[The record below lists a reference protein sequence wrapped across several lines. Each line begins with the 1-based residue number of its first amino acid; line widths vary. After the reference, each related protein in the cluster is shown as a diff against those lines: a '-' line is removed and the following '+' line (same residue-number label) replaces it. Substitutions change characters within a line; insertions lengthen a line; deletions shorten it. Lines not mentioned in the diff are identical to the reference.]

1 VCAPEKNE
9 LVEHAVFMAILDLHP
24 EHLTPSELVL
34 KVAGEGDQ
42 AAREEIRQ
50 AIRDLR
56 GSSLLRYTG
65 DIVEPTHAAVRASE
79 LFAWT

>member
-1 VCAPEKNE
+1 MAVDEEKG
-9 LVEHAVFMAILDLHP
+9 LVEHAVLMTILDLHP

-65 DIVEPTHAAVRASE
+65 DVVEPTHAAVRAGE